1 MEWIEYVTCLGDGAT
16 NNVNANC
23 NINSGEEI
31 YATASYDST
40 VRLWDAR
47 SRSKEPLMILDQAN
61 DAVTCVAGGRG
72 VAQIITSS
80 VDGKV
85 GSLVLSIAPF
95 IVGLFLFINFLSML

>member
-1 MEWIEYVTCLGDGAT
+1 
-16 NNVNANC
+16 
-23 NINSGEEI
+23 
-31 YATASYDST
+31 
-40 VRLWDAR
+40 
-47 SRSKEPLMILDQAN
+47 MILDQAN